1 MLTNK
6 SNNLDARITEVLLIM
21 VGSTSKAILLA
32 IALSAASFVFLIT
45 SNTRAQKQQHET
57 RTTMRWEN
65 TDDHLRMRV
74 EIEGKVEFTDDYTDV
89 RDISEGGY
97 VRVEQDRDGQS
108 RRYEVRRNSAG
119 QLERTFYLNG
129 AVHPL
134 DQAARAW
141 ISKIILNAVR
151 QSGIDADKRVQS
163 IMRQRGVDGVLEEIA
178 LISGSY
184 AKRIY
189 FQALIKNGSLPTAAL
204 QNILRQAA
212 REISSDYEQA
222 HLLIGVAPQLM
233 GKEGAMP
240 AFFEAT
246 ATINSDYEHKRV
258 LTALLKNTTP
268 THDVLI
274 QTAKSAARI
283 SSDYEKA
290 SVLKIVAGVYLADR
304 ELSDAFFQTV
314 GTITSDYEHRG
325 VLSALLKNG
334 KLNDDVLSRLLNSA
348 SRISSDY
355 EKATLL
361 IEASNIHVG
370 DARLREGF
378 MQAAQTIKSDYER
391 GRVLST
397 LMKNKQIG

>member
-1 MLTNK
+1 MRGMTFK
-6 SNNLDARITEVLLIM
+6 AVL
-21 VGSTSKAILLA
+21 VAF
-32 IALSAASFVFLIT
+32 ALGAASVMFVTT
-45 SNTRAQKQQHET
+45 SNTRAQNQQHKT
-57 RTTMRWEN
+57 RNTMRWEN
-65 TDDHLRMRV
+65 SDGHLRMSL
-74 EIEGKVEFTDDYTDV
+74 EIDGKVEFTDDFTDV

-97 VRVEQDRDGQS
+97 LRVEQDRDGQS
-108 RRYEVRRNSAG
+108 RRYEVRRNSNG

-134 DQAARAW
+134 DQPARAW
-141 ISKIILNAVR
+141 ISTIILNAVR

-163 IMRQRGVDGVLEEIA
+163 ILRQHGVNGVLEEIT
-178 LISGSY
+178 LVSGSY

-189 FQALIKNGSLPTAAL
+189 FQALIKNGSLSADAL
-204 QNILRQAA
+204 KNILCQAA

-222 HLLIGVAPQLM
+222 QLLIAIAPQLM
-233 GKEGAMP
+233 GKEDAMP

-258 LTALLKNTTP
+258 LIALLKNTTP
-268 THDVLI
+268 SHAVLV

-290 SVLKIVAGVYLADR
+290 SVLKTVAGAYLADR
-304 ELSDAFFQTV
+304 ELSDAFFQAV
-314 GTITSDYEHRG
+314 NTITSDYEHRG

-334 KLNDDVLSRLLNSA
+334 KLNDDVLSRVLDSA
-348 SRISSDY
+348 RSISSDY

-361 IEASNIHVG
+361 IEASNTHAG
-370 DARLREGF
+370 DGRLREGF

>member
-1 MLTNK
+1 
-6 SNNLDARITEVLLIM
+6 M
-21 VGSTSKAILLA
+21 VGTKSKAILLA
-32 IALSAASFVFLIT
+32 IALGIASFVFLMT
-45 SNTRAQKQQHET
+45 SNTRAQKQEHQT
-57 RTTMRWEN
+57 RSTMRWEN

-74 EIEGKVEFTDDYTDV
+74 EIAGKAEFTDDYTDV
-89 RDISEGGY
+89 RDISEGGHF
-97 VRVEQDRDGQS
+97 RVEQDRDGQS
-108 RRYEVRRNSAG
+108 RRYEVRRNAG
-119 QLERTFYLNG
+119 GKLERTFYLNG

-134 DQAARAW
+134 DQNARTW
-141 ISKIILNAVR
+141 LSKIVLNAVR

-163 IMRQRGVDGVLEEIA
+163 IMRQRGVNGVLEEIA
-178 LISGSY
+178 LVSGSY

-189 FQALIKNGSLPTAAL
+189 FQALIKNENLPTAAL
-204 QNILRQAA
+204 QNVLREAA
-212 REISSDYEQA
+212 RQITSDYEQA
-222 HLLIGVAPQLM
+222 QLLIGVAPELT

-240 AFFEAT
+240 AFFEAVG
-246 ATINSDYEHKRV
+246 TIKSDYEHKRV
-258 LTALLKNTTP
+258 LTALLKNPIP

-290 SVLKIVAGVYLADR
+290 SVLIAVAGVYLDNR
-304 ELSDAFFQTV
+304 DLSSAFFQTV
-314 GTITSDYEHRG
+314 QTINSDYEHRR
-325 VLSALLKNG
+325 VLSALLKNR
-334 KLNDDVLSRLLNSA
+334 KPNDDVLSRVLNSA

-361 IEASNIHVG
+361 IEASNIYAG

-378 MQAAQTIKSDYER
+378 LQAAQTIKSDYER